1 MKAKDT
7 GESGDEFLAGAIE
20 RLKQLL
26 PTDLASAEIREHYA
40 RDILERSV
48 FSARMMAESYLAT
61 IREACADV
69 LDGSIN
75 EATARLRLEDELERL
90 GFSMQDSTSIENPAS
105 LRRVS
110 LIVET
115 QTKMAS
121 SLARLAEQ
129 TDAVVSMWPAW
140 RFERLEQRHEP
151 RTDWK
156 KRWIAAGDS
165 VGWKG
170 AIKPGF
176 LADFVALKDSPIW
189 QALGNGVGG
198 FKDTLGNPYPPF
210 AYSSG
215 MGWSDVSADDA
226 ASLGLT
232 PSSHQAS
239 TGGAGSQSTS
249 LASDF
254 AALDPSELIASARR
268 HGIIV

>member
-1 MKAKDT
+1 MKSQEST
-7 GESGDEFLAGAIE
+7 EQGEEFLAGAIE
-20 RLKQLL
+20 RLKDLL
-26 PTDLASAEIREHYA
+26 PTDLASSEIREHYA

-48 FSARMMAESYLAT
+48 FSARMMAEGYLAT
-61 IREACADV
+61 IRETSAAV

-75 EATARLRLEDELERL
+75 EATARTILEDELASL
-90 GFSMQDSTSIENPAS
+90 GFSPLDSSSIENHAS

-110 LIVET
+110 LIIET

-121 SLARLAEQ
+121 SLARLSEQ

-140 RFERLEQRHEP
+140 RLERQEQRHKP
-151 RTDWK
+151 RADWK

-176 LADFVALKDSPIW
+176 LEDFVALKDSPIW

-215 MGWSDVSADDA
+215 MGWSDVSADEA

-232 PSSHQAS
+232 PSAS
-239 TGGAGSQSTS
+239 SLSGGAGAEPASF
-249 LASDF
+249 ASDF
-254 AALDPSELIASARR
+254 AALDPTELIASARR